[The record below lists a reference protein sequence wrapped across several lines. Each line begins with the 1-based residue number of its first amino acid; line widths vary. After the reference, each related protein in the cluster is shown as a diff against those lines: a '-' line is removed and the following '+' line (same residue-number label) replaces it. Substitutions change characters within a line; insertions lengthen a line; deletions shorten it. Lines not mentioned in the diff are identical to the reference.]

1 MEPVV
6 SLNTAP
12 KQLVEAEESVASINF
27 SLSAPPPPTGLTVSL
42 KASNLAD
49 FSLGKAQVT
58 GGTITLEPALQRTL
72 QQALDGTREA
82 DVPGATIAIIS
93 PAGSWFGTS
102 GVANIQT
109 RAPLKADDRFQIGSI
124 TKTFVATTVLQLVQ
138 EGKLSLDD
146 KLTKLLPDRV
156 TKNIP
161 NAANITLKQL
171 LQHTSGIADYTDV
184 LFTQA
189 ATNPGVFL
197 QEWQPEELVGLING
211 VPPLVNPGEAW
222 RYSSTNFILAG
233 LIIEETTGKTIGR
246 EIRDRILTP
255 LGLKNTFFATEETVT
270 GGVVSGY
277 WDFDRDGRLNDIT
290 GASLSWA
297 GAAGAMVSNT
307 QDLDTFARNLFKG
320 NLLKPEILAQMLTTV
335 PTNEP
340 DNYSSYGL
348 GVGTIESTNRLWYI
362 HRGQTLGYRSNMW
375 YEPKEDLTY
384 IELINGF
391 SRDNLSRDVLRPYRE
406 GIVDKVFNFTI
417 TSQNAEIRLPVTQDN
432 IVEGTEM
439 AIFSLESGTGYSVNS
454 QAQSGEFTIS
464 EVRNPPPL
472 PILVPITITSSTT
485 KLVENQGSILKL
497 DFTVEGGSVPVGG
510 VPIRL
515 TGDRAQILLEFLAGE
530 IEFESPTET
539 EFEFIESLLQADG
552 VTVGA
557 VSPDFSSFDL
567 ILTKPTA
574 SLSFKVFDDIFEEGT
589 ETFTYK
595 LETEKKVT
603 EDFYFYAPK
612 DQADSVTFSISDGV
626 PAGIGPK
633 VGITA
638 NQTALYDT
646 KSILTNYT

>member
-1 MEPVV
+1 MEPVI
-6 SLNTAP
+6 SLKTQP
-12 KQLVEAEESVASINF
+12 QQLIETEESIASIKF
-27 SLSAPPPPTGLTVSL
+27 DLSAPPPPTGLTVSL
-42 KASNLAD
+42 KATNLAD

-82 DVPGATIAIIS
+82 DVPGATIAIVS
-93 PAGSWFGTS
+93 PAGSWFGAS

-109 RAPLKADDRFQIGSI
+109 RTPLKVSDRFQIGSI

-138 EGKLSLDD
+138 EGKLRLDD
-146 KLTKLLPDRV
+146 KLPQLLPDRV
-156 TKNIP
+156 TKNVP

-197 QEWQPEELVGLING
+197 QEWQPEEVVGLING
-211 VPPLVNPGEAW
+211 VPPLVNPGEGW
-222 RYSSTNFILAG
+222 RYSSTNFVLAG
-233 LIIEETTGKTIGR
+233 LIVEATTGKTIGR

-255 LGLKNTFFATEETVT
+255 LNLKNTFYATEEMIP

-320 NLLKPEILAQMLTTV
+320 NLLKPEILAQMLETV

-375 YEPKEDLTY
+375 YEPKEDLSY

-406 GIVDKVFNFTI
+406 GIVDEVFNFTI
-417 TSQNAEIRLPVTQDN
+417 TSQNAEIRLPVTKDN
-432 IVEGTEM
+432 VVEGTET
-439 AIFSLESGTGYSVNS
+439 ATFSLEPGTGYGVNS
-454 QAQSGEFTIS
+454 QARSGQFIITDDSALLTENNASFNIIS
-464 EVRNPPPL
+464 DRAVADY
-472 PILVPITITSSTT
+472 I
-485 KLVENQGSILKL
+485 QGTAGRDMIYGL
-497 DFTVEGGSVPVGG
+497 DGFNSLYGGGDRDIIFGG
-510 VPIRL
+510 KDGDLIFGG
-515 TGDRAQILLEFLAGE
+515 TGDDLIWGGKGQDVLFGETGRDIFAFKKSEGSDIISDFKAGE
-530 IEFESPTET
+530 DKIGVLVGEIQTNDVSFEQFGTATAVRLRSNGEILAYLQDVMASQLNSSSVIEVINS
-539 EFEFIESLLQADG
+539 A
-552 VTVGA
+552 
-557 VSPDFSSFDL
+557 
-567 ILTKPTA
+567 
-574 SLSFKVFDDIFEEGT
+574 
-589 ETFTYK
+589 
-595 LETEKKVT
+595 
-603 EDFYFYAPK
+603 
-612 DQADSVTFSISDGV
+612 
-626 PAGIGPK
+626 
-633 VGITA
+633 ITA
-638 NQTALYDT
+638 A
-646 KSILTNYT
+646 IVG